1 VTIHL
6 DPSVATPPHRGGGR
20 GRFYAGQTSE
30 ERDAARRER
39 LLRAIHEIVGTR
51 GYAGLTVE
59 RLCSAAN
66 VSTRNF
72 YELYAGK
79 EEAFADLYDV
89 LLNQAGFRV
98 VTALE
103 GSRGLPIKDRI
114 PAALLAF
121 LSPMLADPRTARIA
135 FVEVVGLSA
144 RIEETRMANREKLI
158 ELIETSASSA
168 VETGEISSRDFRF
181 ASIALISATTALV
194 FDWMSREKRPPHE
207 WLELKLTQLAVH
219 LLTS

>member
-1 VTIHL
+1 MTIHL
-6 DPSVATPPHRGGGR
+6 DPSVVTLPHRGGGR
-20 GRFYAGQTSE
+20 GRFYAGQTGE

-39 LLRAIHEIVGTR
+39 LLVAIHEIAGTR

-59 RLCSAAN
+59 RVCSAAN

-79 EEAFADLYDV
+79 EAAFADLYDV
-89 LLNQAGFRV
+89 ILNQAGLRV
-98 VTALE
+98 INALE
-103 GSRGLPIKDRI
+103 KSAGLPIQDRI

-135 FVEVVGLSA
+135 FVEVVGLSSK
-144 RIEETRMANREKLI
+144 IEETRLANREKLI
-158 ELIETSASSA
+158 ELIEASASTA
-168 VETGEISSRDFRF
+168 VNTGEISTRDFRF

-194 FDWMSREKRPPHE
+194 FDWMQREQRPPHE